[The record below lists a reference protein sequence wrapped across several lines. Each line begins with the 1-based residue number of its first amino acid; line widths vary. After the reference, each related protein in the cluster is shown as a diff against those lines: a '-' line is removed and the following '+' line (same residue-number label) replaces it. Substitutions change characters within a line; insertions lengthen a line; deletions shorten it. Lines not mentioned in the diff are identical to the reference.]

1 MRNVARQS
9 LRGALFGAAA
19 MALAM
24 GASHH
29 ASAQSIEASDLV
41 PAPDGTNL
49 LLGYYTYNHY
59 DSDHSPSGKVSA
71 SVNGNLF
78 IERYVHY
85 SYLGNTPAGFQFLAL
100 NGWNTGTVGGAS
112 ANTGGELEAIVSGF
126 IWPGA
131 NTATKTY
138 PFVGFYLYPPI
149 NSAGYGSNAWA
160 GSLQLGIDKGF
171 GDNFSIDADEYTTFS
186 GESTAGSVRTTT
198 DPSYTLQVWFNWNW
212 TPQLETSIGWQS
224 NFGGE
229 GTSVNALTGT
239 GTVNPGSQREE
250 IRGWV
255 SYFFLPNLQGGLEIN
270 HDFVDVNNLK
280 NEFGLL
286 ARVLYVF

>member
-9 LRGALFGAAA
+9 LRAALFGAAA
-19 MALAM
+19 MALVM

-59 DSDHSPSGKVSA
+59 DSDHTPSGKVSA

-100 NGWNTGTVGGAS
+100 NGWNTGTNGGAS

-149 NSAGYGSNAWA
+149 NSAGYGSNAWS
-160 GSLQLGIDKGF
+160 GSLLLGIDKGF
-171 GDNFSIDADEYTTFS
+171 DRCRRIHRLLRPIDRRQRSHDDRS
-186 GESTAGSVRTTT
+186 VLHPAGV
-198 DPSYTLQVWFNWNW
+198 V
-212 TPQLETSIGWQS
+212 QLELDPAAGDLDRLAVEFWRRRHLGQRVDRDGHRQS
-224 NFGGE
+224 GQP
-229 GTSVNALTGT
+229 A
-239 GTVNPGSQREE
+239 
-250 IRGWV
+250 
-255 SYFFLPNLQGGLEIN
+255 
-270 HDFVDVNNLK
+270 
-280 NEFGLL
+280 
-286 ARVLYVF
+286 